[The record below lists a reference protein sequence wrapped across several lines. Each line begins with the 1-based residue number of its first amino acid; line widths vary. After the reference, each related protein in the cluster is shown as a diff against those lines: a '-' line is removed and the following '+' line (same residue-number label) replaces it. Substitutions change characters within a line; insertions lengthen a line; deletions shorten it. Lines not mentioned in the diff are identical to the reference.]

1 MADKNNIQEASIE
14 LLFPTPV
21 MFNTLGRDFT
31 TLELNYIKTH
41 SKKTYQN
48 MGNTTSFNNYILNE
62 PELND
67 VKNIVQQHIENY
79 ISKVYKPRHPVMP
92 YITQSW
98 VNWTEPGEYHH
109 THEHPN
115 SFISGVL
122 YINADGIED
131 KIKFHK
137 PGYQQINLDTDI
149 YDMLN
154 SKSWWFNV
162 KTKDIVLFP
171 SSLTHNVEKVTSG
184 TTRISLAFNTFLKGT
199 MGDNRLLTEL
209 KND

>member
-1 MADKNNIQEASIE
+1 MNTNFE

-21 MFNTLGRDFT
+21 MFGEMDRKFTKEELDFVD
-31 TLELNYIKTH
+31 KW
-41 SKKTYQN
+41 SKDTYQN
-48 MGNTTSFNNYILNE
+48 MGNTTSNNNYILEE
-62 PELND
+62 PEFADL
-67 VKNIVQQHIENY
+67 KAIVLGYVNEY
-79 ISKVYKPRHPVMP
+79 LKKVYKPKYQVES

-98 VNWTEPGEYHH
+98 LNYTKPGEYHH

-122 YINADGIED
+122 YIHADPKED

-137 PGYQQINLDTDI
+137 SGYQQISLEPES
-149 YDMLN
+149 YDVFN

-162 KTKDIVLFP
+162 ETGKIVLFP
-171 SSLTHNVEKVTSG
+171 SSLTHNVEQVTAG

-199 MGDNRLLTEL
+199 LGDNKFLTEL
-209 KND
+209 LNA

>member
-1 MADKNNIQEASIE
+1 MGKESIKEPNIE
-14 LLFPTPV
+14 LIFPTPV
-21 MFNTLGRDFT
+21 MFNTLNREFT
-31 TLELNYIKTH
+31 TLELNYIKEH

-48 MGNTTSFNNYILNE
+48 MGNTTSLNNYILNE
-62 PELND
+62 PELSGL
-67 VKNIVQQHIENY
+67 KNIVQQHIENY
-79 ISKVYKPRHPVMP
+79 ISKVCKPRYPIMP

-98 VNWTEPGEYHH
+98 LNWTKPGEYHH

-122 YINADGIED
+122 YINADTKED

-137 PGYQQINLDTDI
+137 SGYQQINLETDV

-154 SKSWWFNV
+154 AKSWWFNV
-162 KTKDIVLFP
+162 KTGDVVIFP
-171 SSLTHNVEKVTSG
+171 SSLTHNVEAVTAG
-184 TTRISLAFNTFLKGT
+184 QTRVSLAFNTFLKGT
-199 MGDNRLLTEL
+199 IGDNRILTEL